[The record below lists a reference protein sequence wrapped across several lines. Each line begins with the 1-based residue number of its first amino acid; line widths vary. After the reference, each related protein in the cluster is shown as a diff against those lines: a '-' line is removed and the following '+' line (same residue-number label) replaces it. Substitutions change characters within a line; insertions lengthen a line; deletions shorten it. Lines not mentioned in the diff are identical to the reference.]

1 MKIFVANWKM
11 QLTLAQQIEY
21 CEKHLEEIKAW
32 KHKII
37 LCPSFPALVTI
48 GRRLH
53 KTDVALGAQS
63 CSDHPHGPYTGQV
76 SASSL
81 AQAGCS
87 YVLVGHSEERALG
100 VTDDVIA
107 KKALRVLEAG
117 LIPIVCIGETLEQ
130 KKHGATR
137 EVLEYQL
144 QPIHE
149 VVKKAPFYIAYEPVW
164 AIGSG
169 QTPTPKELEEILA
182 WLKHTN
188 PNAGLLYGGSVTP
201 ETIETLS
208 QLPFLHGFL
217 VGGAS
222 TDFQQF
228 KKIVS
233 LVA

>member
-1 MKIFVANWKM
+1 MKLFVANWKM
-11 QLTLAQQIEY
+11 QLTLAQQIAY
-21 CEKHLEEIKAW
+21 CQEHIEEMKSW

-48 GRRLH
+48 GHMLH

-63 CSDHPHGPYTGQV
+63 CSGHTQGPYTGQV
-76 SASSL
+76 SATSL

-87 YVLVGHSEERALG
+87 YVLIGHSEERALG
-100 VTDDVIA
+100 LTDDA
-107 KKALRVLEAG
+107 FATKTARVLEAG

-130 KKHGATR
+130 KKHGATQ

-144 QPIHE
+144 QTIHE
-149 VVKKAPFYIAYEPVW
+149 VIKKAPFYIAYEPVW

-169 QTPTPKELEEILA
+169 QTPTKKELEEILA

-188 PNAGLLYGGSVTP
+188 PNAGLLYGGSVTK
-201 ETIETLS
+201 ETIEPLS

-217 VGGAS
+217 IGGAS

-233 LVA
+233 LVP